1 MLEHLELFFKSVFIN
16 NMIFATFLG
25 MCSYLAVSKKVST
38 AVGLGA
44 AVIFVMAITVPLN
57 WLLDQ
62 YVLRDGAL
70 AWLDG
75 SEGGEGFSGINLG
88 FLSFILFIATI
99 ATMVQL
105 VEIIVEKFAPA
116 LYNSLGIFLPLIAV
130 NCAILGGSLFM
141 QTRDIPTLGL
151 ALNYGI
157 SSGIGWFLAI
167 LAIAAI
173 REKIRYSHVPA
184 PLRGLGITFI
194 ITGLMAIGFMS
205 FGGMLTGSGE
215 KKEAPEGTTQVVPQ
229 KELNENQVE
238 TAMVES
244 VVDHP
249 NVKNN

>member
-1 MLEHLELFFKSVFIN
+1 MEHIELFFKSIFIDNMVF
-16 NMIFATFLG
+16 AVFLG

-44 AVIFVMAITVPLN
+44 AVIFVLAITVPLN
-57 WLLDQ
+57 WLLDVYILQ
-62 YVLRDGAL
+62 PGAL
-70 AWLDG
+70 KWTGL
-75 SEGGEGFSGINLG
+75 EGAANIDLS
-88 FLSFILFIATI
+88 FLSFIMFIATI

-105 VEIIVEKFAPA
+105 VEIVVEKFSPS

-141 QTRDIPTLGL
+141 QSREIATFGL

-173 REKIRYSHVPA
+173 REKIRYSNVPG

-194 ITGLMAIGFMS
+194 ITGLMGIGFLS
-205 FGGMLTGSGE
+205 FGGMLTGGDDMAKDPEEIQVEVQEPIEIKADE
-215 KKEAPEGTTQVVPQ
+215 KKDLADNT
-229 KELNENQVE
+229 KINE
-238 TAMVES
+238 
-244 VVDHP
+244 
-249 NVKNN
+249 